1 MEDPANRPLTFLQSV
16 MHSRGSQQDRDTFSG
31 SCAPNSPSRQARALF
46 LSIPLYGH
54 IRPLLV
60 QARTLARRGWDV
72 CFASMDEARI
82 FVEPMGVR
90 FEGLGADPPGVP
102 STVEV
107 FARATRE
114 PNFRK
119 GSREILEWVHARW
132 GSMYD
137 GSLTLSRG
145 WQPDLVIAD
154 MVTTSGIDVA
164 DVLGVPIVLNN
175 ANVLPMVSEALLPP
189 APTVPLMLTG
199 RSRSEQSLADRM
211 MYHPLRLLGVT
222 IARRLARQTLD
233 PIRAARGLPA
243 ADPIA
248 RAVGK
253 RVLVNTVFG
262 IEYERALP
270 PEIYLVGPML
280 DDREPGLEPELSA
293 WLSTGPPVVFV
304 NLGTLAAPG
313 AGFLTTLARGLEDAS
328 FRVLWV
334 LRGDAAEIARR
345 MSPGLRIEPWVSS
358 QIAVLRHPAV
368 RAFVSHC
375 GVNSV
380 HEAVISGVPI
390 VGIPLFADQLDMAM
404 RALDAGVALVLSK
417 NALEADALRVA
428 VKGVVNVSAFR
439 RTMPALQAALA
450 AAGGVERAAD
460 LLEDAAFCCRKSAMP
475 NLRVLEQL

>member
-1 MEDPANRPLTFLQSV
+1 MEEVANRPVICLQSIE
-16 MHSRGSQQDRDTFSG
+16 HSPCSKRDPDTVSG
-31 SCAPNSPSRQARALF
+31 RCAPRSQGRHARALF

-60 QARTLARRGWDV
+60 QARRLARRGWDV
-72 CFASMDEARI
+72 RLASLDEARV
-82 FVEPMGVR
+82 FVEPIVR
-90 FEGLGADPPGVP
+90 FEGLGPDPPGVP
-102 STVEV
+102 SAVDV
-107 FARATRE
+107 FARATDE
-114 PNFRK
+114 PNFYK

-132 GSMYD
+132 ASLHD
-137 GSLTLSRG
+137 GALALGRR
-145 WQPDLVIAD
+145 WRPDLIVSDI
-154 MVTTSGIDVA
+154 VTTSGIDVA

-199 RSRSEQSLADRM
+199 RSRSEQTLVDRM

-222 IARRLARQTLD
+222 MARRLARQTLD

-248 RAVGK
+248 RAAGR

-262 IEYERALP
+262 LEYERPLP
-270 PEIYLVGPML
+270 PEIHLVGPML
-280 DDREPGLEPELSA
+280 DDDEPGLDAELCA
-293 WLSTGPPVVFV
+293 WLSAGPPVVFV

-313 AGFLTTLARGLEDAS
+313 AGFVNALARGLEDAS

-345 MSPGLRIEPWVSS
+345 TSPALRIEPWVSS
-358 QIAVLRHPAV
+358 QMAVLRHPAV

-375 GVNSV
+375 GVNSA
-380 HEAVISGVPI
+380 HEAVTCGVPI

-404 RALDAGVALVLSK
+404 RAFDAGVALLLSK
-417 NALEADALRVA
+417 HALEADTLRAAILRV
-428 VKGVVNVSAFR
+428 VDESAFR
-439 RTMPALQAALA
+439 RTMPRLQAALS

-460 LLEDAAFCCRKSAMP
+460 LLEDAAFGFRKSILP
-475 NLRVLEQL
+475 TSRVLEQL